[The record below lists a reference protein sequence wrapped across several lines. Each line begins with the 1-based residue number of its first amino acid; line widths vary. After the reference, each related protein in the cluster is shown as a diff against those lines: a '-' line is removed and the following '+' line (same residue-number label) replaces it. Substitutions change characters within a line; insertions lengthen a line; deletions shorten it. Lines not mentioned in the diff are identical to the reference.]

1 MQIMRTIGQGMLVTQ
16 SVLAMSMSLL
26 PLTAADEVV
35 QDQGGRVTVKHGESL
50 VMVWQ
55 GKPLESPQGGA
66 KFAGSAFLHE
76 LRTPSGFAWTA
87 VQPPDHLHHFGLWWP
102 WKFVEVDGKKYNTWE
117 VQEGQGAHVARGVK
131 QLPGGPGKLAW
142 EFNNEVVVRPPGQPA
157 QPVIR
162 ETAQVTLTTTVAD
175 SQVFDLVISQQPVGP
190 PVTIVD
196 YRYSGFSW
204 RGPVTW
210 NQSNSKMTTSE
221 GLGRDEANGKPARW
235 VMVSGPTP
243 HGSATVLLMSAAAEG
258 TGTPE
263 KLRVWDSKNLNG
275 MPFVN
280 FNPVQDR
287 SQPLDAA
294 HPAVTKRKYRVVAA
308 DRLIDAAGAEA
319 EWRRWLGK

>member
-1 MQIMRTIGQGMLVTQ
+1 MTIEMHRLVAAGSAALGIT
-16 SVLAMSMSLL
+16 VL
-26 PLTAADEVV
+26 PLAAADEVAGE
-35 QDQGGRVTVKHGESL
+35 QDGRLTVRRGDTL

-55 GKPLESPQGGA
+55 SKPLEKPAGGA

-87 VQPPDHLHHFGLWWP
+87 VQPADHLHHFGLWWP
-102 WKFVEVDGKKYNTWE
+102 WKFIEVAGAKYNVWE
-117 VQEGQGAHVARGVK
+117 IQEGQGAQVARQVK
-131 QLPGGPGKLAW
+131 QLPGGDGKLAW
-142 EFNNEVVVRPPGQPA
+142 EFQNEVVVRKPGVPEL
-157 QPVIR
+157 PVIR
-162 ETAQVTLTTTVAD
+162 ETAQVTLSTSGAD
-175 SQVFDLVISQQPVGP
+175 TQVLDIAITQQPLGA

-204 RGPVTW
+204 RGPLTW
-210 NQSNSKMTTSE
+210 NQTNSKMTTSE

-243 HGSATVLLMSAAAEG
+243 KGSATVLLMSAAVDLA
-258 TGTPE
+258 GTPE

-275 MPFVN
+275 MPFAN

-287 SQPLDAA
+287 SLPLDAA
-294 HPAVTKRKYRVVAA
+294 HPAVSKRHYRVLAA
-308 DRLIDAAGAEA
+308 DRVIEAAGAEA